1 MADVIVPSGL
11 IRPENPVQ
19 GQLFFDTGF
28 GVLLV
33 YTGQGWKSVDGTP
46 IPRQQ

>member
-11 IRPENPVQ
+11 ARPENSVN

-33 YTGQGWKSVDGTP
+33 YTGQGWKNVSGAPV
-46 IPRQQ
+46 PRQQ